1 MVAISPTPSRSVF
14 IGQTVANKYRLTR
27 VLSESDAD
35 MVFAA
40 QALNGT
46 SVVVKVA
53 ASHDPALLE
62 RWRAAAKLVHPNLLR
77 IVDCGEEVLAG
88 ANAFYLVTESAEDS
102 LAHVLTARALS
113 SDEMFSVLH
122 PTLDALAYLHAHGKV
137 HGALVPAHVQ
147 AIGETLKLDSE
158 TVRAGDSAEDM
169 RALGALLI
177 ESLTQKKLV
186 GDGLMQTQI
195 LRKPFAEIARG
206 CLSGKWAVRDVR
218 HALEPE
224 KPEPSAAAALLQ
236 DDEPEEHRSYRLPII
251 AAVIAAVLVLTV
263 YTLMRNRGT
272 SSEARP
278 VPPVAVTTAPTTS
291 DAAPAVSAPIQAPP
305 VAVHQPL
312 PEPMGR
318 AQRSIHGTIKVRLRA
333 NVDERG
339 NVTSMQTVHAGSSRY
354 FLRLADSTL
363 RTWTFEPGRAG
374 ERVVEFRFRHSG
386 PSAQIVR

>member
-14 IGQTVANKYRLTR
+14 LGQTIATKYRLTR

-35 MVFAA
+35 MLFAA
-40 QALNGT
+40 DSADGT
-46 SVVVKVA
+46 HVVVKVA

-62 RWRAAAKLVHPNLLR
+62 RWRAAAKLTHPNLLR

-88 ANAFYLVTESAEDS
+88 AKAFYLVTEATEDS

-113 SDEMFSVLH
+113 SDEMLAVLH
-122 PTLDALAYLHAHGKV
+122 PTLDALAYLHANGKI

-147 AIGETLKLDSE
+147 AIGETLKLDPE
-158 TVRAGDSAEDM
+158 TVRTGDSAEDM

-177 ESLTQKKLV
+177 ESLTQKKLA
-186 GDGLMQTQI
+186 GDGLMQTRI
-195 LRKPFAEIARG
+195 LREPFGKIAG
-206 CLSGKWAVRDVR
+206 GSLSGQWAVRDVR
-218 HALEPE
+218 RALEPE
-224 KPEPSAAAALLQ
+224 KPEASASSLLE
-236 DDEPEEHRSYRLPII
+236 DEPEERRSYRLPII

-278 VPPVAVTTAPTTS
+278 VPPVAVTS
-291 DAAPAVSAPIQAPP
+291 APATADATPAISAPVQASA
-305 VAVHQPL
+305 VAVRQPL
-312 PEPMGR
+312 PEPMAR

-339 NVTSMQTVHAGSSRY
+339 NVSSVQTVRAGSSRY

-374 ERVVEFRFRHSG
+374 ERIVEFRFRHSG
-386 PSAQIVR
+386 SSSQIIR